1 MLELGG
7 EQGQLRQPAGLRVRV
22 AQRGGERRQLERQHA
37 QRVREQCERLLG
49 VRDLVRVRVR
59 ARLRVRV
66 RVSVSVRVRVRV
78 RVGVTPV
85 SLVLMMG
92 IPSIAA
98 CSAAD
103 TCTAVRGG
111 GRGSVT

>member
-22 AQRGGERRQLERQHA
+22 AQRGGERRQLERQHV

-59 ARLRVRV
+59 AR
-66 RVSVSVRVRVRV
+66 VS
-78 RVGVTPV
+78 VTPV
-85 SLVLMMG
+85 SLVLMIG

-111 GRGSVT
+111 VG